1 MVYTVIWFL
10 GHPDTLSS
18 PSSKN
23 PKKFFPKNTPYIFGK
38 NFLALVLKKMIYFLK
53 EKLFLYFI
61 KRKHFSYFQ
70 KWNPALFCQSF
81 KNKRNAHQENFL
93 CFRKQRPPKNFLFF
107 SQKKAFLIFRGK
119 ETHENI
125 FHLRKWNFQST
136 KNEKRKKK
144 LFENVFHALG
154 N

>member
-1 MVYTVIWFL
+1 M
-10 GHPDTLSS
+10 TLSS
-18 PSSKN
+18 PSSKK

-38 NFLALVLKKMIYFLK
+38 NFLALVIKKMLYFLK
-53 EKLFLYFI
+53 EKLLLYFI

-81 KNKRNAHQENFL
+81 KNKRNPHQENFL
-93 CFRKQRPPKNFLFF
+93 CFRKQRPQKNFLFF
-107 SQKKAFLIFRGK
+107 SQNKAF
-119 ETHENI
+119 